1 MKKTSG
7 FTLIELLVVL
17 AIIAILVTLATPR
30 YIQHIDR
37 SKHVVLQ
44 ENLATLRT
52 TLEQY
57 NADTDQWPNS
67 LEELVERKYLRTIP
81 IDPITERSDTWLTYP
96 ASSGEEGIG
105 EIRSGAEGGDAN
117 GVPYSDW

>member
-1 MKKTSG
+1 MKKLTG

-57 NADTDQWPNS
+57 NADTGQWPKT
-67 LEELVERKYLRTIP
+67 LDELVERKYLRSVP
-81 IDPITERSDTWLTYP
+81 IDPITERADTWLTYP
-96 ASSGEEGIG
+96 SDNGEEGIAQV
-105 EIRSGAEGGDAN
+105 RSGAEGEDEN
-117 GVPYSDW
+117 GIPYSEW

>member
-1 MKKTSG
+1 MKKITG

-57 NADTDQWPNS
+57 NADTGQWPKS
-67 LEELVERKYLRTIP
+67 LDELVERKYLRAVP
-81 IDPITERSDTWLTYP
+81 IDPITERTDTWLTYP
-96 ASSGEEGIG
+96 AGSGEEGIA
-105 EIRSGAEGGDAN
+105 EIRSGAEGEDAN
-117 GVPYSDW
+117 GIPYSDW